1 MHYFG
6 ITLWRTLC
14 YNSRHGHSPQEELV
28 MKKLIMVL
36 MALLVCTAAFAA
48 LDFTEVDE
56 LYLTDEHDQEVYDKL
71 SIMLDQATEGEE
83 KANVLWRLS
92 RVCVDL
98 GDAIDKS
105 DKKARFAIYEEGEQY
120 AIDSIATY
128 PTPEGYLW
136 KCSNIG
142 RWGQTKGV
150 FDSLA
155 KAKPMVQDLEVMIDD
170 LGCLDSSEAWY
181 VLAVLYDSLP
191 RKPISFG
198 NSNAAISYGRI
209 ACDTIPRNVIY
220 GGTYKQLAEMLWNRN
235 WNAKKRASEISKMQK
250 NWDKETSNI
259 EKYKYYEGANGA
271 QAYPL
276 WTKTA
281 LSSMTDRQEAVVIL
295 KYAQA
300 VFEGRKTHTQADV
313 DNYNE
318 IAALLN
324 EWT

>member
-1 MHYFG
+1 
-6 ITLWRTLC
+6 
-14 YNSRHGHSPQEELV
+14 
-28 MKKLIMVL
+28 MKKLLL
-36 MALLVCTAAFAA
+36 MLMTLLLYASAFAA
-48 LDFTEVDE
+48 LDFTEVDA
-56 LYLTDEHDQEVYDKL
+56 LYLTDEHDQKVYDKL
-71 SIMLDQATEGEE
+71 TIMLGQATEGEE

-105 DKKARFAIYEEGEQY
+105 DKNARFAIYEEGEQY
-120 AIDSIATY
+120 ALDSIEAH
-128 PTPEGYLW
+128 PTAQGYLW

-155 KAKPMVQDLEVMIDD
+155 KAKPMVQDLTVMIDD

-191 RKPISFG
+191 GKPISFG

-209 ACDTIPRNVIY
+209 ACDTIPKNVIY

-271 QAYPL
+271 QEYPL

-281 LSSMTDRQEAVVIL
+281 LSSMSDRQEAVVIL

-300 VFEGRKTHTQADV
+300 VFDSRKTHTQADI

-318 IAALLN
+318 IASLLAK
-324 EWT
+324 WT

>member
-1 MHYFG
+1 MK
-6 ITLWRTLC
+6 RTIMLLA
-14 YNSRHGHSPQEELV
+14 SL
-28 MKKLIMVL
+28 LI
-36 MALLVCTAAFAA
+36 CTTVFAA
-48 LDFTEVDE
+48 LDFTTVDR
-56 LYLTDEHDQEVYDKL
+56 LYLTDEHDQEVYDTL
-71 SIMLDQATEGEE
+71 TQMLTQAQPGEE

-98 GDAIDKS
+98 GDAIDKN
-105 DKKARFAIYEEGEQY
+105 DKAGRFAVYEEGEQY
-120 AIDSIATY
+120 ALDSISEH

-155 KAKPMVQDLEVMIDD
+155 KAKPMVQDLQYMIDD
-170 LGCLDSSEAWY
+170 LGCIDSSEAWY

-191 RKPISFG
+191 GKPISFG

-209 ACDTIPRNVIY
+209 ACETIPKEVIY

-235 WNAKKRASEISKMQK
+235 WNAKKRASEFAKMQK
-250 NWDKETSNI
+250 SWSKETESDI
-259 EKYKYYEGANGA
+259 ERYKYYEGSKGA
-271 QAYPL
+271 DASPT
-276 WTKTA
+276 WTKTS

-300 VFEGRKTHTQADV
+300 VYESRKTHTQADTT
-313 DNYNE
+313 NYNE
-318 IAALLN
+318 IAALLK

>member
-1 MHYFG
+1 MLQFQ
-6 ITLWRTLC
+6 TWTQ
-14 YNSRHGHSPQEELV
+14 PKEELV

-36 MALLVCTAAFAA
+36 MALLVCAVAFAA
-48 LDFTEVDE
+48 LDFTEMDA

-71 SIMLDQATEGEE
+71 TIMLDQATEGEE

-120 AIDSIATY
+120 ALDSIAAY
-128 PTPEGYLW
+128 PTAQGYLW

-191 RKPISFG
+191 GKPISFG

-271 QAYPL
+271 QVYPL

-318 IAALLN
+318 IAALLK

>member
-1 MHYFG
+1 
-6 ITLWRTLC
+6 
-14 YNSRHGHSPQEELV
+14 
-28 MKKLIMVL
+28 MKKLLLML
-36 MALLVCTAAFAA
+36 MALLLCASAFAA
-48 LDFTEVDE
+48 LDFTEVDA

-71 SIMLDQATEGEE
+71 TIMLGQATEGEE

-105 DKKARFAIYEEGEQY
+105 DKNTRFAIYEEGEQY
-120 AIDSIATY
+120 ALDSIEAH
-128 PTPEGYLW
+128 PTAQGYLW

-155 KAKPMVQDLEVMIDD
+155 KAKPMVQDLTVMIDD

-191 RKPISFG
+191 GKPISFG

-209 ACDTIPRNVIY
+209 ACDTIPKNVIY

-271 QAYPL
+271 QTYPL

-300 VFEGRKTHTQADV
+300 VFDSRKTHTQADI

-318 IAALLN
+318 IASLLA

>member
-1 MHYFG
+1 
-6 ITLWRTLC
+6 
-14 YNSRHGHSPQEELV
+14 
-28 MKKLIMVL
+28 MKKIIL
-36 MALLVCTAAFAA
+36 LLVLVLTCSFVFATSNSSF
-48 LDFTEVDE
+48 DFTEVDT

-71 SIMLDQATEGEE
+71 KLMLQTAESGEE

-105 DKKARFAIYEEGEQY
+105 NKKARFALYEEGEQY
-120 AIDSIATY
+120 ALDSIAVY

-150 FDSLA
+150 LDSLA
-155 KAKPMVQDLEVMIDD
+155 KAKPMVQDLTYMIDN
-170 LGCLDSSEAWY
+170 LNCTNSSEAWY

-191 RKPISFG
+191 GKPLSFG
-198 NSNAAISYGRI
+198 NNNYAISYGRA
-209 ACDTIPRNVIY
+209 ACDTIPSNVIY

-235 WNAKKRASEISKMQK
+235 WNAKKRASEIAKMQK
-250 NWDKETSNI
+250 NWDKETSSNI
-259 EKYKYYEGANGA
+259 EKYKYYEGSNGVN
-271 QAYPL
+271 AYPQ
-276 WTKTA
+276 WTKTS
-281 LSSMTDRQEAVVIL
+281 LSSMSDRQEAVVIL

-300 VFEGRKTHTQADV
+300 VFEVRRTHTQADIT
-313 DNYNE
+313 NYNE
-318 IAALLN
+318 IAALLE

>member
-1 MHYFG
+1 MLQFQ
-6 ITLWRTLC
+6 TWTQ
-14 YNSRHGHSPQEELV
+14 PKEELV

-36 MALLVCTAAFAA
+36 MALLVCAVAFAT

-71 SIMLDQATEGEE
+71 TLMLDQAKPGEE

-98 GDAIDKS
+98 GDAIDKGN
-105 DKKARFAIYEEGEQY
+105 KKKRFEIYEEGEQY
-120 AIDSIATY
+120 ASDSITAY
-128 PTPEGYLW
+128 PTPQGYLW

-155 KAKPMVQDLEVMIDD
+155 KAKPIVQDLEVMIDD

-191 RKPISFG
+191 GKPISFG

-318 IAALLN
+318 IAALLK

>member
-1 MHYFG
+1 
-6 ITLWRTLC
+6 
-14 YNSRHGHSPQEELV
+14 
-28 MKKLIMVL
+28 MKKLLLML
-36 MALLVCTAAFAA
+36 MALLLCASAFAA
-48 LDFTEVDE
+48 LDFTEVDA

-71 SIMLDQATEGEE
+71 TIMLGQATEGEE

-105 DKKARFAIYEEGEQY
+105 DKNTRFAIYEEGEQY
-120 AIDSIATY
+120 ALDSIEAH
-128 PTPEGYLW
+128 PTAQGYLW

-155 KAKPMVQDLEVMIDD
+155 KAKPMVQDLTVMIDD

-191 RKPISFG
+191 GKPISFG

-209 ACDTIPRNVIY
+209 ACDTIPKNVIY

-300 VFEGRKTHTQADV
+300 VFDSRKTHTQADI

-318 IAALLN
+318 IASLLA

>member
-1 MHYFG
+1 M
-6 ITLWRTLC
+6 
-14 YNSRHGHSPQEELV
+14 
-28 MKKLIMVL
+28 
-36 MALLVCTAAFAA
+36 
-48 LDFTEVDE
+48 
-56 LYLTDEHDQEVYDKL
+56 
-71 SIMLDQATEGEE
+71 
-83 KANVLWRLS
+83 
-92 RVCVDL
+92 
-98 GDAIDKS
+98 
-105 DKKARFAIYEEGEQY
+105 
-120 AIDSIATY
+120 DSIAAY
-128 PTPEGYLW
+128 PTAQGYLW

-191 RKPISFG
+191 GKPISFG

-220 GGTYKQLAEMLWNRN
+220 GGTYEQLAEMLWNRN

-300 VFEGRKTHTQADV
+300 VFEGRKNHTQADV

-318 IAALLN
+318 IAALLK

>member
-1 MHYFG
+1 
-6 ITLWRTLC
+6 
-14 YNSRHGHSPQEELV
+14 

-48 LDFTEVDE
+48 LDFTEADA

-71 SIMLDQATEGEE
+71 TVMLEQATTEEE

-191 RKPISFG
+191 GKPISFG

-313 DNYNE
+313 DNNNE
-318 IAALLN
+318 IAALLK

>member
-1 MHYFG
+1 
-6 ITLWRTLC
+6 
-14 YNSRHGHSPQEELV
+14 

-48 LDFTEVDE
+48 LDFTEADA

-71 SIMLDQATEGEE
+71 TVMLEQATTEEE

-120 AIDSIATY
+120 AIDSIATC

-191 RKPISFG
+191 GKPISFG

>member
-1 MHYFG
+1 
-6 ITLWRTLC
+6 
-14 YNSRHGHSPQEELV
+14 
-28 MKKLIMVL
+28 MKKLLLML
-36 MALLVCTAAFAA
+36 MALFLCASAFAA
-48 LDFTEVDE
+48 LDFTEVDA
-56 LYLTDEHDQEVYDKL
+56 LYLTDEHDQKVYDELKL
-71 SIMLDQATEGEE
+71 MLDQATEGEE

-105 DKKARFAIYEEGEQY
+105 DKNARFAIYEEGEQY
-120 AIDSIATY
+120 ALDSIEAH
-128 PTPEGYLW
+128 PTAQGYLW

-155 KAKPMVQDLEVMIDD
+155 KAKPMVQDLTVMIDD

-191 RKPISFG
+191 GKPISFG

-209 ACDTIPRNVIY
+209 ACDTIPKNVIY

-250 NWDKETSNI
+250 NWYKETSNI

-271 QAYPL
+271 QAYPI

-281 LSSMTDRQEAVVIL
+281 LSSMSDRQEAVVIL

-300 VFEGRKTHTQADV
+300 VFDSRKTHTQADV

-318 IAALLN
+318 IASLLA

>member
-1 MHYFG
+1 
-6 ITLWRTLC
+6 
-14 YNSRHGHSPQEELV
+14 
-28 MKKLIMVL
+28 MKKLLLVL
-36 MALLVCTAAFAA
+36 MALLICTSAFAA
-48 LDFTEVDE
+48 LDFTEVDA

-71 SIMLDQATEGEE
+71 TIMLGQATEEEE

-120 AIDSIATY
+120 AIDSIAAY

-155 KAKPMVQDLEVMIDD
+155 KAKPMVQDLQVMIDD

-191 RKPISFG
+191 GKPISFG

-209 ACDTIPRNVIY
+209 ACDTIPKSVIY

-250 NWDKETSNI
+250 SWDKETSNI

-276 WTKTA
+276 WTMTA
-281 LSSMTDRQEAVVIL
+281 LSSMSDRQEAVVIL

>member
-1 MHYFG
+1 
-6 ITLWRTLC
+6 
-14 YNSRHGHSPQEELV
+14 
-28 MKKLIMVL
+28 MKKLLLML
-36 MALLVCTAAFAA
+36 MALLLCTSAFAA
-48 LDFTEVDE
+48 LDFTEVDA
-56 LYLTDEHDQEVYDKL
+56 LYLTDEHDQEVYDELKL
-71 SIMLDQATEGEE
+71 MLDQATEGEE

-105 DKKARFAIYEEGEQY
+105 DKNARFAIYEEGEQY
-120 AIDSIATY
+120 ALDSIEAH
-128 PTPEGYLW
+128 PTAQGYLW

-155 KAKPMVQDLEVMIDD
+155 KAKPMVQDLTVMIDD

-191 RKPISFG
+191 GKPISFG

-209 ACDTIPRNVIY
+209 ACDTIPKNVIY

-281 LSSMTDRQEAVVIL
+281 LSSMSDRQEAVVIL

-300 VFEGRKTHTQADV
+300 VFDSRKTHTQADI

-318 IAALLN
+318 IASLLA

>member
-1 MHYFG
+1 
-6 ITLWRTLC
+6 
-14 YNSRHGHSPQEELV
+14 
-28 MKKLIMVL
+28 
-36 MALLVCTAAFAA
+36 
-48 LDFTEVDE
+48 
-56 LYLTDEHDQEVYDKL
+56 
-71 SIMLDQATEGEE
+71 MLDQATEGEE

-120 AIDSIATY
+120 ALDSIAAY
-128 PTPEGYLW
+128 PTAQGYLW

-191 RKPISFG
+191 GKPISFG

-318 IAALLN
+318 IAALLK

>member
-1 MHYFG
+1 
-6 ITLWRTLC
+6 
-14 YNSRHGHSPQEELV
+14 

-48 LDFTEVDE
+48 LDFTEADA

-71 SIMLDQATEGEE
+71 TVMLEQATTEEE

-191 RKPISFG
+191 GKPISFG

-300 VFEGRKTHTQADV
+300 VFEGRKTHSQADV

-318 IAALLN
+318 TAALLK